1 MSFNSNFD
9 DDAYKSI
16 GFQFIRVYNVW
27 HHKIHNILKRHDLTH
42 SQFVVLA
49 ALGYLLQKDN
59 DITQVTIA
67 KFINIDTM
75 TLSKIL
81 KKLTKQDYITKKSSS
96 KDPRANCILLTKL
109 GHNCINEAIRSVEQ
123 VDQSFFGKIDL
134 KEQIQLINILDKLG
148 ESHD

>member
-1 MSFNSNFD
+1 MSFDSNFSK
-9 DDAYKSI
+9 DAYKSI

-27 HHKIHNILKRHDLTH
+27 HHKIHNVLKSHNLTH

-49 ALGYLLQKDN
+49 ALGYFLQENKE
-59 DITQVTIA
+59 ITQVQIS

-81 KKLTKQDYITKKSSS
+81 KKLTKLEYITKKSSA
-96 KDPRANCILLTKL
+96 KDPRANCILLTKS
-109 GHNCINEAIRSVEQ
+109 GEKCMNEAIKSVEK

-134 KEQIQLINILDKLG
+134 KEQIQFINLLNKLG
-148 ESHD
+148 EDHD